1 MNQLATIRKKHN
13 LSQTELAKKLDITPQ
28 RYNLYEK
35 GRRKL
40 PVEIACKISKLLKV
54 TLDEIFL
61 TNN

>member
-13 LSQTELAKKLDITPQ
+13 MSQTELAKKLGITPQ

-35 GRRKL
+35 GKRKL
-40 PVEIACKISKLLKV
+40 PVEIAFEVSKLLRV

-61 TNN
+61 PNN